1 MEPNMTSGKQIIA
14 NRKNAK
20 KTAGPQTVA
29 GKLKVSKNA
38 VKHGLLSKDIV
49 IKDESD
55 AEFEEFH
62 RKLHTELVPV
72 GELEQLLADRI
83 IASFWRLKRVGRI
96 EIQLLNNMSSFQFQK
111 TESKSS
117 SDIPTM
123 QLTKTYEDGRT
134 EVITPGYS
142 SKAKTASD
150 SEGLPGQ
157 MSLGHAVHADFS
169 GPNTLGK
176 FRRYEAHIDR
186 TLYKALHEL
195 QRLQAA
201 RLGHKVAAPLAIDI
215 DISKSDV

>member
-1 MEPNMTSGKQIIA
+1 MTSEKQIIA
-14 NRKNAK
+14 NRKNAQGS
-20 KTAGPQTVA
+20 TGPRTSN

-38 VKHGLLSKDIV
+38 VKHGLLSNDIV

-55 AEFEEFH
+55 AEFIEF
-62 RKLHTELVPV
+62 RQRLYSELAPV

-83 IASFWRLKRVGRI
+83 IASFWRLKRVGKI
-96 EIQLLNNMSSFQFQK
+96 EIQLLNNMSSFQLRSPDAK
-111 TESKSS
+111 RSS

-134 EVITPGYS
+134 EVVTSGGS
-142 SKAKTASD
+142 SKAKGVSD
-150 SEGLPGQ
+150 SKDDSEE
-157 MSLGHAVHADFS
+157 MSLGQAVHADFA

-215 DISKSDV
+215 DVSKSNA